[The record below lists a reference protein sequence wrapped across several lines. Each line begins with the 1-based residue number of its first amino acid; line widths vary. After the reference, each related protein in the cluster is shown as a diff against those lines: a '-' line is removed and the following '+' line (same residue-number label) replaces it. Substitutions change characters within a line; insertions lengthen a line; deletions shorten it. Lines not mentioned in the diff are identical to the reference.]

1 MDLGEAMA
9 VDGVTT
15 QDEQTTEDVAT
26 PVEVT
31 ADVQAAP
38 YWACDDTR
46 TDCSPVCMQRRGL
59 VTNKIGPAACG
70 DGPKDECECAASCY
84 YDVKWVCGDA
94 GDVVCV
100 AKQGKKAHRVVGDL
114 LCSSRGTPKPERS
127 DMESCEKGVEV
138 NIGTVPSEGCLTPVA
153 GAEGDSVALTVYT
166 SGAIFARLLLA
177 LFVTD

>member
-1 MDLGEAMA
+1 MLWRSLE
-9 VDGVTT
+9 
-15 QDEQTTEDVAT
+15 DEQTTEDVAT

-127 DMESCEKGVEV
+127 EMESMESCEKAV
-138 NIGTVPSEGCLTPVA
+138 NIGTLPKMDCLTPGA
-153 GAEGDSVALTVYT
+153 GAEDKRAEDKPQLMLY

-177 LFVTD
+177 LFVID